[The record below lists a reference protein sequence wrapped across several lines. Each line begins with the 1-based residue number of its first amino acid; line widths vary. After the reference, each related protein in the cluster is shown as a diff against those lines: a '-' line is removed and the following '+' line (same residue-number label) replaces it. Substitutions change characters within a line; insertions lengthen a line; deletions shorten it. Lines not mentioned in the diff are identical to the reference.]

1 MNIPDAYT
9 REDASPQHKEMYEV
23 YKLAISRIKESSKTA
38 REIIFDS
45 YGNTIWQEPEDD
57 YLNRMSDLGYLVI
70 C

>member
-9 REDASPQHKEMYEV
+9 KEDASTQHKEIYEV
-23 YKLAISRIKESSKTA
+23 YKQAINRIKESSKTA

-45 YGNTIWQEPEDD
+45 YGNTIWQEPEDE

-70 C
+70 R